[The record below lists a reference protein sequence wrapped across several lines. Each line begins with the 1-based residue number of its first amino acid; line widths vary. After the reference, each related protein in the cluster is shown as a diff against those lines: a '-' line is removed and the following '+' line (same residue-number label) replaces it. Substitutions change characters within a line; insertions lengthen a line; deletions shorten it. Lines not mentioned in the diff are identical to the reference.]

1 MTLVFVFL
9 LYPTILNYTLEMFN
23 CIEINEERFLQS
35 NFDMVCWGRTH
46 ILQIVFI
53 AIPVTIIWILGF
65 PLFIFRILYKNR
77 DNLSDKDL
85 IIKYGLFYIGLTDKA
100 FWWELIA
107 VNLRKLVFVGATL
120 AAYSYSANM
129 QGLIAFLVIFINHFF
144 LKYIKP
150 YNKPYLNN
158 LDILGSLISQL
169 TILSGMFFL

>member
-144 LKYIKP
+144 LKWIKP